1 MSDFKAAAGLLKVKF
16 VVVVFSQEFCKSK
29 KLSFQMHFSPVLI
42 YRLLAARK

>member
-16 VVVVFSQEFCKSK
+16 VVVVFSQE
-29 KLSFQMHFSPVLI
+29 LHFSPVLI